1 MSKVTSKVSTVIG
14 SQKKNI
20 QSVLVAL
27 ILLNFVP
34 YDFLDYFS
42 NGLGQKVKSTLGVLA
57 NPVQASMS
65 HVFVRTFLFVALVV
79 SCCTIKDMDL
89 FFILAIY
96 FVMVRR

>member
-1 MSKVTSKVSTVIG
+1 MNKVSSKVTNVIG
-14 SQKKNI
+14 SQNKNI
-20 QSVLVAL
+20 QMILIVL

-42 NGLGQKVKSTLGVLA
+42 NGLGNKVKSTLGVLA
-57 NPVQASMS
+57 NPVQTIMS
-65 HVFVRTFLFVALVV
+65 HVLVRTFLFVALVV
-79 SCCTIKDMDL
+79 SCCTIKDMNL